1 MKIQIS
7 TRWYRP
13 VLSIA
18 LRPLALSSLLL
29 VGCAS
34 APPDRGSASITNTV
48 ARLYQLNS
56 TETETASNSWQ
67 NPPNAEKLEQSL
79 SASLTADSAV
89 QIALRNNPKMRMLY
103 ADLGIA
109 QAELLDATRIAN
121 PTFDWLRSKPT
132 TGDIPAKLSFGLS
145 QSVTDL
151 LMLGARR
158 KLGAGILQRTS
169 SEITAQVSTLI
180 FDVESAYWHAV
191 GAEAV
196 RAMRALVADSA
207 RTSSD
212 LAERFFAAGNINRA
226 QRAQE
231 NAAAAEALVALKNA
245 EASALEARGNLNQ
258 ILGLAATDA
267 RLKFDASLP
276 TMAKKQDSLA
286 TLQTLAQTQRADL
299 AASRQNVTLSRAM
312 LGTTKRWRWFG
323 ELDISAERERE
334 SDGEKLRGIGFSLGL
349 PIFNQGQG
357 RVLHATAMLETATA
371 QRDQMQ
377 LTVQS
382 EVALGLEKLNKQ
394 REIVE
399 TYADVLVPAREAA
412 VAEMQKR
419 YNFMLIG
426 AFELLQAKQAE
437 YDAYQGYLDAL
448 RDYWLARTELKL
460 AVGGELPSSAG
471 VDSEPKIGMPSA
483 SKSTMGGT
491 YMDHGGMK
499 VQETPVAHDHNAMP
513 SEPTKVAPAANK
525 PVYVCPMHSDITSDK
540 PSTCSICGMALELKN
555 AMPTKVAPEA
565 NKPMYVCPMH
575 SDITSDKPGTCSICG
590 MALELKSGAVDAH
603 QPQPEGEK
611 LHEHN

>member
-1 MKIQIS
+1 MKIQNS
-7 TRWYRP
+7 ARGPRP
-13 VLSIA
+13 A
-18 LRPLALSSLLL
+18 LPAAMRPLALCSLWLAA
-29 VGCAS
+29 CAS
-34 APPDRGSASITNTV
+34 APQDRGAAAIARTV
-48 ARLYQLNS
+48 ASQYQIKNVNVDAKTWQTPADTAAL
-56 TETETASNSWQ
+56 ETSLSRPLSAETA
-67 NPPNAEKLEQSL
+67 
-79 SASLTADSAV
+79 V
-89 QIALRNNPKMRMLY
+89 HIALRNNPRMRMLY

-132 TGDIPAKLSFGLS
+132 EGNLPAKLSFGLS

-158 KLGAGILQRTS
+158 KLGVGILQRSS
-169 SEITAQVSTLI
+169 SEMIAQVSALI
-180 FDVESAYWHAV
+180 FAAESAYWNAV
-191 GAEAV
+191 GAEQV

-212 LAERFFAAGNINRA
+212 LAERFFVAGNINRA
-226 QRAQE
+226 RAQE
-231 NAAAAEALVALKNA
+231 NAAAAEALVALKTAKAN
-245 EASALEARGNLNQ
+245 ALETRGNLNQ
-258 ILGLAATDA
+258 ILGLDA
-267 RLKFDASLP
+267 KDDRVKFDASLP
-276 TMAKKQDSLA
+276 AMAKKLDSLP
-286 TLQTLAQTQRADL
+286 TLQALAQTQRADL
-299 AASRQNVTLSRAM
+299 AASRQNVTLLTAM

-334 SDGEKLRGIGFSLGL
+334 TDGEKLRGIGFSLGL

-399 TYADVLVPAREAA
+399 TYADVLVPAREAT

-448 RDYWLARTELKL
+448 RDYWLARTALKL
-460 AVGGELPSSAG
+460 AVGGELPSR
-471 VDSEPKIGMPSA
+471 VDSVDDAKIGMPSA
-483 SKSTMGGT
+483 PKSTMGGMQ
-491 YMDHGGMK
+491 MDHSGM
-499 VQETPVAHDHNAMP
+499 QMPETPATHDHSTMP
-513 SEPTKVAPAANK
+513 TDPLKVAPAANK
-525 PVYVCPMHSDITSDK
+525 PVYVCPMHSEVVSDK
-540 PSTCSICGMALELKN
+540 PGSCPICKMALELK
-555 AMPTKVAPEA
+555 T
-565 NKPMYVCPMH
+565 
-575 SDITSDKPGTCSICG
+575 
-590 MALELKSGAVDAH
+590 GAADAH
-603 QPQPEGEK
+603 QHQQEGEK
-611 LHEHN
+611 SHEHN

>member
-1 MKIQIS
+1 MKIQNP
-7 TRWYRP
+7 TRGHRP
-13 VLSIA
+13 ALSA
-18 LRPLALSSLLL
+18 AMRPLALCSLWLAA
-29 VGCAS
+29 CAS
-34 APPDRGSASITNTV
+34 APQDRGAAAIASTV
-48 ARLYQLNS
+48 AGQYQIKNIPIYSKTWQTPADAAAL
-56 TETETASNSWQ
+56 ET
-67 NPPNAEKLEQSL
+67 SL
-79 SASLTADSAV
+79 SVPLSAETAV

-132 TGDIPAKLSFGLS
+132 TGDLPAKLSFGVS

-158 KLGAGILQRTS
+158 KLASGILQRSS

-245 EASALEARGNLNQ
+245 AANALETRGNLNQ
-258 ILGLAATDA
+258 ILGLAATDG
-267 RLKFDASLP
+267 RVKFDASFP
-276 TMAKKQDSLA
+276 TMAKKLDSLA
-286 TLQTLAQTQRADL
+286 SLQALAQTQRADL

-323 ELDISAERERE
+323 ELDISAERERDGIGGTDG
-334 SDGEKLRGIGFSLGL
+334 DGEKLRGIGFSLGL

-357 RVLHATAMLETATA
+357 RVLHATAMLETAIA

-382 EVALGLEKLNKQ
+382 EVALGLAKLNKQ
-394 REIVE
+394 REIVQ
-399 TYADVLVPAREAA
+399 TYAEVLVPAREAA

-448 RDYWLARTELKL
+448 RDYSLARTALKL
-460 AVGGELPSSAG
+460 AVGGELPSSASI
-471 VDSEPKIGMPSA
+471 DAEPKIGMPSA
-483 SKSTMGGT
+483 RQSTLGGT
-491 YMDHGGMK
+491 HMDHGAMKMDEVPMDHSGMK
-499 VQETPVAHDHNAMP
+499 MDDAPMDHSGMQMPDAPTTHDDSTMP
-513 SEPTKVAPAANK
+513 IDPGKVTPAANK
-525 PVYVCPMHSDITSDK
+525 PV
-540 PSTCSICGMALELKN
+540 
-555 AMPTKVAPEA
+555 
-565 NKPMYVCPMH
+565 YVCPMH

-590 MALELKSGAVDAH
+590 MALELKSGASDAH
-603 QPQPEGEK
+603 QHQPEGEK
-611 LHEHN
+611 NP

>member
-1 MKIQIS
+1 MKIQNS

-13 VLSIA
+13 APSIA

-29 VGCAS
+29 AGCAS

-48 ARLYQLNS
+48 ARQYQLNS

-67 NPPNAEKLEQSL
+67 NPPNAENLEQSL

-89 QIALRNNPKMRMLY
+89 HIALRNNPKMRMLY

-109 QAELLDATRIAN
+109 QAELLEATRIAN
-121 PTFDWLRSKPT
+121 PSFDWMRLKPT
-132 TGDIPAKLSFGLS
+132 EGNLPAKLSFGLS

-158 KLGAGILQRTS
+158 KLATGILQRTS
-169 SEITAQVSTLI
+169 SEMTAQVSTLI
-180 FDVESAYWHAV
+180 FEAESAYWHAV
-191 GAEAV
+191 GAEQV

-231 NAAAAEALVALKNA
+231 NAAAAEALVTLKTA
-245 EASALEARGNLNQ
+245 EANALEARGNLNQ
-258 ILGLAATDA
+258 ILGLGATDD
-267 RLKFDASLP
+267 RVKFDASLP

-286 TLQTLAQTQRADL
+286 TLQALAQTQRSDL
-299 AASRQNVTLSRAM
+299 AASRQNVTLLTAM

-334 SDGEKLRGIGFSLGL
+334 TDGEKLRGIGFSLGL

-382 EVALGLEKLNKQ
+382 EVALGLAKLNKQ
-394 REIVE
+394 REIVQ
-399 TYADVLVPAREAA
+399 TYADVLVPAREAT

-448 RDYWLARTELKL
+448 RDYWLARTALKL
-460 AVGGELPSSAG
+460 AVGGELPSR
-471 VDSEPKIGMPSA
+471 VDLADDAKIGMPSA
-483 SKSTMGGT
+483 PKSTMGGMQMDHGDMKMDEAPMNHSGMKMDEAP
-491 YMDHGGMK
+491 MDHGGMK
-499 VQETPVAHDHNAMP
+499 MDDAPMDHSGMQMQETPVTHDHDAMP
-513 SEPTKVAPAANK
+513 TDTTKVAPAANK
-525 PVYVCPMHSDITSDK
+525 PV
-540 PSTCSICGMALELKN
+540 
-555 AMPTKVAPEA
+555 
-565 NKPMYVCPMH
+565 YVCPMH

-590 MALELKSGAVDAH
+590 MALELKAGAVDAH
-603 QPQPEGEK
+603 QHQPEGEK
-611 LHEHN
+611 THEHN

>member
-1 MKIQIS
+1 MKNQTS
-7 TRWYRP
+7 TRGRRP
-13 VLSIA
+13 A
-18 LRPLALSSLLL
+18 LPAAMRPLALCSLWLAA
-29 VGCAS
+29 CAS
-34 APPDRGSASITNTV
+34 APPDRGAAAIASTV
-48 ARLYQLNS
+48 AGQYQIKNIP
-56 TETETASNSWQ
+56 TGAKTWQ
-67 NPPNAEKLEQSL
+67 TPADAAAIEASL
-79 SASLTADSAV
+79 STPLSAETTV
-89 QIALRNNPKMRMLY
+89 RIALRNNPKMRMIY

-109 QAELLDATRIAN
+109 HAELLDATRIAN

-158 KLGAGILQRTS
+158 KLGVGILQRSS
-169 SEITAQVSTLI
+169 SEMTAQVSALI
-180 FDVESAYWHAV
+180 FEAESAYWHAV

-231 NAAAAEALVALKNA
+231 NAAAAEALVALKTA
-245 EASALEARGNLNQ
+245 EANALEARGNLNR
-258 ILGLAATDA
+258 ILGLAATDG
-267 RLKFDASLP
+267 RVKFDASLP
-276 TMAKKQDSLA
+276 AMAKKQDSLA
-286 TLQTLAQTQRADL
+286 SLQALAQTRRADL
-299 AASRQNVTLSRAM
+299 AASRQNVTLLTAM

-334 SDGEKLRGIGFSLGL
+334 TDGEKLRGIGFSLGL

-357 RVLHATAMLETATA
+357 RVLHATAMLEAAAA

-382 EVALGLEKLNKQ
+382 EVALGLDKLNKQ

-448 RDYWLARTELKL
+448 RDYWLARTALKL
-460 AVGGELPSSAG
+460 AVGGELPSR
-471 VDSEPKIGMPSA
+471 VDLADAAKIGMPSA
-483 SKSTMGGT
+483 PKSTMGGMQ
-491 YMDHGGMK
+491 MDHGAMQMPGMK
-499 VQETPVAHDHNAMP
+499 TDDAPMDHSGMQTDDAPAKHEDSTMP
-513 SEPTKVAPAANK
+513 TDPLKVAPTANK
-525 PVYVCPMHSDITSDK
+525 PV
-540 PSTCSICGMALELKN
+540 
-555 AMPTKVAPEA
+555 
-565 NKPMYVCPMH
+565 YVCPMH

-590 MALELKSGAVDAH
+590 MALELKAGAVDAH
-603 QPQPEGEK
+603 QHQPEGEK
-611 LHEHN
+611 TP